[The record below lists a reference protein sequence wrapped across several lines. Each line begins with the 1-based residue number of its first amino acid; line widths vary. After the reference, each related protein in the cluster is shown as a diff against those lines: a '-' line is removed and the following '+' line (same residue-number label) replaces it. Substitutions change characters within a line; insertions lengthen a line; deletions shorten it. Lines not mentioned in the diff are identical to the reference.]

1 MGRAAAARRSIRRP
15 TARPS
20 QRPQAATDPLYLATD
35 TCTRP
40 QARQTRPT
48 STSRP
53 RIEASAQNEIA
64 FGSGVVARRPP
75 HALHASPK
83 PPTASRLTPAPPTT
97 PLRHLQRPRDGD
109 NAVRPEPDRRSGAR
123 GSRPLGRRDYR
134 ARAVTG
140 HSSNATGRWR
150 AASGPGGAADVDVGI
165 SMNRTRVAAAC
176 WWYLH
181 DPRTLVSV
189 RHRYV
194 EVL

>member
-75 HALHASPK
+75 HALHASQK
-83 PPTASRLTPAPPTT
+83 PPTASRWAPTPPTT
-97 PLRHLQRPRDGD
+97 PLRHLQRPRDGG
-109 NAVRPEPDRRSGAR
+109 NAVRPEPDRRGGAR

-134 ARAVTG
+134 ARAVTR
-140 HSSNATGRWR
+140 HSSNAAERWR
-150 AASGPGGAADVDVGI
+150 AASRPGGAADVDGRI
-165 SMNRTRVAAAC
+165 STLRCAPAAAC
-176 WWYLH
+176 WGHQHGL
-181 DPRTLVSV
+181 RAAA
-189 RHRYV
+189 
-194 EVL
+194 